1 MMEGPASDVLSL
13 ALLILALIHLGKS
26 VRRDLNEALIKRE
39 VNNEIE
45 NKIIYS
51 YSPAY
56 SISKTE
62 PRIRKYNC

>member
-13 ALLILALIHLGKS
+13 ALLILALIHPGKS
-26 VRRDLNEALIKRE
+26 VRRDLNEVLTKRE

-45 NKIIYS
+45 NKVIYS
-51 YSPAY
+51 YSLIY

-62 PRIRKYNC
+62 PGIRKYNC